1 MIFESKARLMS
12 GTLLIQL
19 DEIYVAG
26 KRKKKNKDFFKNN
39 TR

>member
-26 KRKKKNKDFFKNN
+26 NEKKN
-39 TR
+39 